1 MNKRIVFATGVV
13 LIFVLAL
20 AGCSSTPEPLE
31 ITVIM
36 SEFAFEPVDLEL
48 QVGQEVTINFIN
60 NGVQEHEFMVGK
72 DVDDH
77 DGFPNGFEED
87 FFEAA
92 GVEPVVVGG
101 MGDMDMGDDD
111 GDDHDEEGDTDMED
125 DHEDGD
131 GDDHDED
138 ADMEEEMDMEEDD
151 GHGDEGHSGFMISVA
166 EGDSSSSIQFTVTE
180 DMVGE
185 WEIGCFLQEGTH
197 YDEGMH
203 GSLVVTN

>member
-1 MNKRIVFATGVV
+1 MNKKIIFAAGVL
-13 LIFVLAL
+13 LIFALAI

-31 ITVIM
+31 VTVIM
-36 SEFAFEPVDLEL
+36 SEFAFEPADLEL

-60 NGVQEHEFMVGK
+60 NGVQEHEFMVGMH
-72 DVDDH
+72 VNDH

-101 MGDMDMGDDD
+101 MDDMEMEEHHDDD
-111 GDDHDEEGDTDMED
+111 ADMDMED
-125 DHEDGD
+125 DNEDGD

-138 ADMEEEMDMEEDD
+138 ADMEEDMDMEEDG
-151 GHGDEGHSGFMISVA
+151 GHGDEGHSGFMIAVA

-180 DMVGE
+180 EMVGE

>member
-1 MNKRIVFATGVV
+1 MNQRIVFAAGVL

-31 ITVIM
+31 ITVVM
-36 SEFAFEPVDLEL
+36 SEFAFEPADIEL

-77 DGFPNGFEED
+77 DGFPNGFGED

-101 MGDMDMGDDD
+101 MGDMDMDDD
-111 GDDHDEEGDTDMED
+111 
-125 DHEDGD
+125 D

-138 ADMEEEMDMEEDD
+138 ADMEEDMDTENDHEDGDDNDADMEEDD
-151 GHGDEGHSGFMISVA
+151 GHGDDGHSGFMISVP
-166 EGDSSSSIQFTVTE
+166 EGDTSSSIQFTVTE
-180 DMVGE
+180 DMLGE

-203 GSLVVTN
+203 GSLIVTN